1 MMVVGSS
8 SHLVGCE
15 SVDTSGSSIPLQSA
29 AKDLGVH
36 LDQIQLVKQ
45 HSSGLCRIAFL
56 AFWGIASIRPFLTV
70 P

>member
-1 MMVVGSS
+1 MMVDGSS

-15 SVDTSGSSIPLQSA
+15 SVDTGGSGIPLQSA

-45 HSSGLCRIAFL
+45 HISGLCRATFL
-56 AFWGIASIRPFLTV
+56 ALWGITSIRPFLTV